1 MKKLFTIAMIA
12 ASLASAAQTKNG
24 ATCDPKKEKLTKK
37 NSRGDKDGKFGTSIT
52 KDGAVDVSTLPEL
65 VNGKESVNV
74 KIKGVIKA
82 VCQVKGCWMTTD
94 LGNGKSMRIRFKD
107 YAFFMPKDADGRT
120 FYAQGIASTDTTSVA
135 QLRHYAEDAGKS
147 AEEIAKITEPK
158 VEIVFLSEGV
168 ILEEAKKK
176 K

>member
-1 MKKLFTIAMIA
+1 MKKLLTIAMIA
-12 ASLASAAQTKNG
+12 ASLAAVAQEKNG
-24 ATCDPKKEKLTKK
+24 ATCDPKKEKVTKK
-37 NSRGDKDGKFGTSIT
+37 NSRGNKDGNFGAVIT
-52 KDGAVDVSTLPEL
+52 KDGAVEASTLPEL
-65 VNGKESVNV
+65 VKGKESVTV

-107 YAFFMPKDADGRT
+107 YAFFMPKDADGKT
-120 FYAQGIASTDTTSVA
+120 FYAHGVASVETTSVA

-158 VEIVFLSEGV
+158 TEIVFLADGV
-168 ILEEAKKK
+168 ILEDAKKK

>member
-1 MKKLFTIAMIA
+1 
-12 ASLASAAQTKNG
+12 
-24 ATCDPKKEKLTKK
+24 
-37 NSRGDKDGKFGTSIT
+37 
-52 KDGAVDVSTLPEL
+52 
-65 VNGKESVNV
+65 
-74 KIKGVIKA
+74 
-82 VCQVKGCWMTTD
+82 MTTD

-158 VEIVFLSEGV
+158 VEIVFLAEGV

>member
-1 MKKLFTIAMIA
+1 MKKIFTLAMLVVSLATIAQ
-12 ASLASAAQTKNG
+12 SKND
-24 ATCDPKKEKLTKK
+24 AKRDSKKEKTTQK
-37 NSRGDKDGKFGTSIT
+37 NSRGSKDSHFGSVIT
-52 KDGAVDVSTLPEL
+52 KDNAVEVSTLPEL
-65 VNGKESVNV
+65 VKDKENVSV

-82 VCQVKGCWMTTD
+82 VCQVKGCWITTD

-107 YAFFMPKDADGRT
+107 YAFFMPKDADGTT
-120 FYAQGIASTDTTSVA
+120 FYAYGIANTETTSVA

-158 VEIVFLSEGV
+158 VEITFLAEGV
-168 ILEEAKKK
+168 ILETVKKK